1 MTDKTRE
8 EIQYDLFKKMQE
20 LERLQQ
26 PGWETEVAMHQ
37 ATFDGIAN
45 EIAQLPEVGVTGPN
59 IGKAVLQRMPVAIGN
74 TIDTVSS
81 IANWGAEQL
90 LPGKY
95 GEQIDE
101 QGFAIRQTDPSRDD
115 FGLPLK
121 HDPMIP
127 FKFGDS
133 PLLGDPR
140 ADTSREILGNN
151 RVATG
156 VDTAVDTIM
165 FGIPG
170 VPVIS
175 GVARVGARVPGLK
188 AVMNPFKRMDY
199 GTEIMLGGVSGAA
212 GGYYADEEGNSSLA
226 AEIIAPI
233 AVMTGP
239 GLARALRNR
248 YAPALEGGI
257 AQLSE
262 VAARRLLADALD
274 KSGLKMDEA
283 IDAYKRLGPE
293 GLPVDIEDAFRN
305 IVREGRGQGVVSG
318 RDTRPLRDRI
328 EGDPRDPANT
338 GSSGR
343 MNTAIDRELGTVG
356 GRGYVNLLETR
367 SQQDINDLYQLAR
380 DAGSQPVPPQLR
392 AIMGDDVLPGEIP
405 DFTVNSSG
413 GVRTAGVEDTRAMK
427 DAIARAREI
436 QKNAT
441 GSPEFENNFDYI
453 NTVKWAL
460 DDAITTSMKG
470 MDGSSAGAAY
480 SRSLV
485 QLRNRFIGA
494 ADDHFPGYKAAREQF
509 AGVQELKR
517 AVEVGQDLFKNALSS
532 EAIEDLISMYGQA
545 EMDAFKVGARDALLE
560 QIANAPINSNSA
572 KSVIRNQRNLEK
584 LNIAFQGS
592 DQSLDNF
599 IVGIEREGEFLRTR
613 NAILGGSQTSD
624 KGQASQNM
632 MNTVQSV
639 MWAAND
645 PTGLGQF
652 RMVAQVFDNLSKDQG
667 DEVYKRGLIMA
678 SDILLNSNL
687 SPQAV
692 REALSSGNLRKLVEP
707 VMVSV
712 WGRENIPTHIIRAI
726 KGASLVE
733 ASQILNTER
742 DRLER
747 EAEEAPGIRRE
758 QAATEAR
765 NLSPATF
772 AVGI

>member
-1 MTDKTRE
+1 MADKSRE
-8 EIQYDLFKKMQE
+8 EIKYDLFVKMQE

-26 PGWETEVAMHQ
+26 PGWETEVAMHR

-59 IGKAVLQRMPVAIGN
+59 IGKAVLQRMPIAIGN
-74 TIDTVSS
+74 TIDTATS

-90 LPGKY
+90 LPDQY
-95 GEQIDE
+95 GERRDE
-101 QGFAIRQTDPSRDD
+101 QGLLIRDD
-115 FGLPLK
+115 FGNPQK

-156 VDTAVDTIM
+156 VDTAVDSIM

-170 VPVIS
+170 VPVMS
-175 GVARVGARVPGLK
+175 LGAKAASRVPGLK
-188 AVMNPFKRMDY
+188 AVMNPFKRMDF
-199 GTEIMLGGVSGAA
+199 GTEIMLAGVSGAA

-233 AVMTGP
+233 AVMGVP
-239 GLARALRNR
+239 GLVRALRNR

-257 AQLSE
+257 SQLSE
-262 VAARRLLADALD
+262 VAAHRLLIDALD
-274 KSGLKMDEA
+274 KSGLTMDEA
-283 IDAYKRLGPE
+283 VDAYKRLGPE
-293 GLPVDIEDAFRN
+293 GLPVDVEDAFRN

-367 SQQDINDLYQLAR
+367 SQKDINDLYQLAR

-758 QAATEAR
+758 QAAIEAR

>member
-1 MTDKTRE
+1 M
-8 EIQYDLFKKMQE
+8 
-20 LERLQQ
+20 
-26 PGWETEVAMHQ
+26 
-37 ATFDGIAN
+37 
-45 EIAQLPEVGVTGPN
+45 LPD
-59 IGKAVLQRMPVAIGN
+59 Q
-74 TIDTVSS
+74 
-81 IANWGAEQL
+81 
-90 LPGKY
+90 Y
-95 GEQIDE
+95 GERRDE
-101 QGFAIRQTDPSRDD
+101 QGLLIRDD
-115 FGLPLK
+115 FGNPQK

-156 VDTAVDTIM
+156 VDTAVDSIM

-170 VPVIS
+170 VPVMS
-175 GVARVGARVPGLK
+175 LGAKAASRVPGLK
-188 AVMNPFKRMDY
+188 AVMNPFKRMDF
-199 GTEIMLGGVSGAA
+199 GTEIMLAGVSGAA

-233 AVMTGP
+233 AVMGVP
-239 GLARALRNR
+239 GLVRALRNR

-257 AQLSE
+257 SQLSE
-262 VAARRLLADALD
+262 VAAHRLLIDALD
-274 KSGLKMDEA
+274 KSGLTMDEA
-283 IDAYKRLGPE
+283 VDAYKRLGPE
-293 GLPVDIEDAFRN
+293 GLPVDVEDAFRN

-367 SQQDINDLYQLAR
+367 SQKDINDLYQLAR

>member
-1 MTDKTRE
+1 L
-8 EIQYDLFKKMQE
+8 I
-20 LERLQQ
+20 
-26 PGWETEVAMHQ
+26 
-37 ATFDGIAN
+37 
-45 EIAQLPEVGVTGPN
+45 
-59 IGKAVLQRMPVAIGN
+59 
-74 TIDTVSS
+74 
-81 IANWGAEQL
+81 
-90 LPGKY
+90 
-95 GEQIDE
+95 
-101 QGFAIRQTDPSRDD
+101 
-115 FGLPLK
+115 
-121 HDPMIP
+121 
-127 FKFGDS
+127 
-133 PLLGDPR
+133 
-140 ADTSREILGNN
+140 
-151 RVATG
+151 
-156 VDTAVDTIM
+156 
-165 FGIPG
+165 
-170 VPVIS
+170 
-175 GVARVGARVPGLK
+175 
-188 AVMNPFKRMDY
+188 
-199 GTEIMLGGVSGAA
+199 
-212 GGYYADEEGNSSLA
+212 
-226 AEIIAPI
+226 
-233 AVMTGP
+233 
-239 GLARALRNR
+239 
-248 YAPALEGGI
+248 
-257 AQLSE
+257 
-262 VAARRLLADALD
+262 DALD
-274 KSGLKMDEA
+274 KSGLTMDEA
-283 IDAYKRLGPE
+283 VDAYKRLGPE
-293 GLPVDIEDAFRN
+293 GLPVDVEDAFRN

-367 SQQDINDLYQLAR
+367 SQKDINDLYQLAR

-758 QAATEAR
+758 QAAIEAR
-765 NLSPATF
+765 NLSPATY
-772 AVGI
+772 ATGI

>member
-1 MTDKTRE
+1 MADKSRE

-26 PGWETEVAMHQ
+26 PGWETEVAMHR
-37 ATFDGIAN
+37 ATYDGIAN
-45 EIAQLPEVGVTGPN
+45 EIAQLPEVGVTGRN
-59 IGKAVLQRMPVAIGN
+59 VAGAVLARMPEAIGN
-74 TIDTVSS
+74 TIDTASS
-81 IANWGAEQL
+81 IANWTAEQL
-90 LPGKY
+90 LPGQY

-101 QGFAIRQTDPSRDD
+101 QGFLIRDD
-115 FGLPLK
+115 LGNPQK

-127 FKFGDS
+127 FKFADFV
-133 PLLGDPR
+133 GDPS

-175 GVARVGARVPGLK
+175 GVARLGGRVPGLK
-188 AVMNPFKRMDY
+188 TVMNPFKRMDY
-199 GTEIMLGGVSGAA
+199 STEIMLGGVSGAA
-212 GGYYADEEGNSSLA
+212 GGYFADEEGNSSLA

-233 AVMTGP
+233 TVMGVP
-239 GLARALRNR
+239 GLVRALRNR

-262 VAARRLLADALD
+262 VAAHRLLVDALD
-274 KSGLKMDEA
+274 KSGLTMDEA
-283 IDAYKRLGPE
+283 VDAYKRLGPE
-293 GLPVDIEDAFRN
+293 GLPVDVEDAFRN

-318 RDTRPLRDRI
+318 RDTRPLSDRI

-356 GRGYVNLLETR
+356 GRGYKNLLETR
-367 SQQDINDLYQLAR
+367 SQKDINDLYQQAR
-380 DAGSQPVPPQLR
+380 NAGDQPIPPQLR

-405 DFTVNSSG
+405 DFTVSSSG

-494 ADDHFPGYKAAREQF
+494 ADNHFPGYRAARERF
-509 AGVQELKR
+509 AGVQELTR

-545 EMDAFKVGARDALLE
+545 EMEAFKVGARDALLE

-572 KSVIRNQRNLEK
+572 RGVIRNQKNLEK
-584 LNIAFQGS
+584 LNIAFRGS

-599 IVGIEREGEFLRTR
+599 ILGIEREGEFLRTR
-613 NAILGGSQTSD
+613 NAILGGSQTFD

-652 RMVAQVFDNLSKDQG
+652 RMVAQVFDNLSKDKG
-667 DEVYKRGLIMA
+667 DEVYKRALIMA

-712 WGRENIPTHIIRAI
+712 WGRENMPTHIIRAI
-726 KGASLVE
+726 KGASLAE

-765 NLSPATF
+765 TLSPATY
-772 AVGI
+772 ATGI